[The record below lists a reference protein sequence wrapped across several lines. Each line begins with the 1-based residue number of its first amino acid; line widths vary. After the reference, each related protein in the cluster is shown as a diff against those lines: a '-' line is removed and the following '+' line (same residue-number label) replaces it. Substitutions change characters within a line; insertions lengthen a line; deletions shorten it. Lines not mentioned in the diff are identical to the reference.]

1 MKVSKD
7 PVWITGVGC
16 VSAAG
21 IGWKD
26 VARRLWGEA
35 VSGGFEDLLDPGEG
49 RFFKLR
55 LEDSWCA
62 RFPRFHEG
70 EAPNLL
76 ALLAVED
83 ALDSAGLEAADLRRL
98 RVGICLGST
107 TGGSNYQEAFATTYN
122 TGKLPDPAP
131 LMDYFRNNSAQ
142 FLARELGLR
151 GPVQLVNNACTSGA
165 DAIGIGA
172 SWLDAGLCDVVLCGG
187 TEVILLKICYG
198 FRSLLLCS
206 DRPCRP
212 FDRCR
217 DGLTL
222 GEGAGVLVLERA
234 GSPRAPLATMLG
246 YGCGNDAY
254 HPTAPHPEARGL
266 ALATR
271 SALAQAGLP
280 AGAVDFINVHGT
292 ATRHNDL
299 AEGKF
304 IAANLPR
311 ARVVATKGITGHTL
325 GAAGGLEAAFTVL
338 SLAQGRLPASRG
350 FDEVD
355 PDIGVTPT
363 RTPEA
368 GDYKCAL
375 SFSLGFGGINSVL
388 CFGATP

>member
-1 MKVSKD
+1 MKVSRT
-7 PVWITGVGC
+7 PVWITGIGC

-21 IGWKD
+21 IGRND
-26 VARRLWGEA
+26 STRRLLGEA
-35 VSGGFEDLLDPGEG
+35 VSGAFENLLDPGES

-55 LEDSWCA
+55 LEEKWRA

-76 ALLAVED
+76 ALFAIED

-107 TGGSNYQEAFATTYN
+107 TGGANYQEEFATAYN

-131 LMDYFRNNSAQ
+131 LMESFRNNSAQ

-172 SWLDAGLCDVVLCGG
+172 SWLDASLCDVVLCGG
-187 TEVILLKICYG
+187 TEIILMKMYYG
-198 FRSLLLCS
+198 FRSLMLCS

-212 FDRCR
+212 FDRNR

-222 GEGAGVLVLERA
+222 GDGAGVVILEKA
-234 GSPRAPLATMLG
+234 GSPRRPLAALLG
-246 YGCGNDAY
+246 YGCGSDAH
-254 HPTAPHPEARGL
+254 HPTTPHPEARGL

-271 SALAQAGLP
+271 MALAQAGAA

-299 AEGKF
+299 AEGGF
-304 IAANLPR
+304 IAANFPR
-311 ARVVATKGITGHTL
+311 ARVVATKGVTGHTL
-325 GAAGGLEAAFTVL
+325 GAAGGLEAVFTVL
-338 SLAQGRLPASRG
+338 SLAKGRLPVSRG
-350 FDEVD
+350 FGEAD
-355 PDIGVTPT
+355 PEIGVEPT
-363 RTPEA
+363 RVIEE
-368 GDYKCAL
+368 GHYKCAL

-388 CFGATP
+388 CLGRTP

>member
-1 MKVSKD
+1 MKFSRD

-16 VSAAG
+16 FSAAG

-26 VARRLWGEA
+26 STRRLLGEA
-35 VSGGFEDLLDPGEG
+35 FSGGFASLLDPSEG

-55 LEDSWCA
+55 LEDGWRA

-76 ALLAVED
+76 ALLAIED
-83 ALDSAGLEAADLRRL
+83 ALDSAGLDAAALRRL

-107 TGGSNYQEAFATTYN
+107 TGGSNYQEEFATAYN
-122 TGKLPDPAP
+122 TGGLPDPAP

-142 FLARELGLR
+142 FLARQLGLR

-172 SWLDAGLCDVVLCGG
+172 SWLDANLCDVVLCGG
-187 TEVILLKICYG
+187 TEIILLKICYG
-198 FRSLLLCS
+198 FRSLMLCS

-212 FDRCR
+212 FDRHR

-222 GEGAGVLVLERA
+222 GEGAGMLILERA
-234 GSPRAPLATMLG
+234 GSPRKPLAAMLG
-246 YGCGNDAY
+246 YGCGNDAH
-254 HPTAPHPEARGL
+254 HPTTPHPEARGL
-266 ALATR
+266 ALAART
-271 SALAQAGLP
+271 ALAQAGVS
-280 AGAVDFINVHGT
+280 AAAVDFINVHGT

-304 IAANLPR
+304 IAANFPR
-311 ARVVATKGITGHTL
+311 ARVVATKGVTGHTL

-338 SLAQGRLPASRG
+338 SLAHGRLPASRG
-350 FDEVD
+350 FDEAD
-355 PDIGVTPT
+355 PDIGVEPT
-363 RTPEA
+363 RTVEE

-388 CFGATP
+388 CFGAAP